1 MSDPSASAPS
11 PLALWAGMAGAAVL
25 MLGALGIFYLSLGSK
40 SATDTADTHQ
50 ITIDASGCT
59 PNTLTVPAGA
69 QRFTVIN
76 ESERAIEWEILDGV
90 MVLEERENIAPG
102 LHQQLTARLLP
113 GEYQMTCG
121 LLSNP
126 RGTLTVTAVA
136 GQTVA
141 ADLSARALIGP
152 LAEYRVYLTLEGRAL
167 ARAVG
172 DLQQQIAD
180 DNLDAAQQAWLQA
193 RAIDQHMALAVGLFS
208 DLDQRLNAR
217 AEYFAEREQDADFRG
232 FERLAYG
239 LFEQQSTAGLLP
251 VVKQLSADVGALRSR
266 LSAQGVP
273 ASQLANGA
281 GRVLQAWHD
290 QQQNSEQLSSR
301 ARSDLQGLQAGID
314 KVVSLLLPV
323 LQQAHPQES
332 EALQAANASLAEQVP
347 DADTQTLLQAS
358 QQLADQL
365 ASVNALLASAY

>member
-1 MSDPSASAPS
+1 MSDSSASSPS
-11 PLALWAGMAGAAVL
+11 PLALRIGMAGAAVL
-25 MLGALGIFYLSLGSK
+25 MFGALGLFYLSLDS
-40 SATDTADTHQ
+40 TTASDAGDAHR
-50 ITIDASGCT
+50 ITISPSGCV
-59 PNTLTVPAGA
+59 PNALTVAAGP
-69 QRFTVIN
+69 QRFIVVNDT
-76 ESERAIEWEILDGV
+76 ERAIEWEIVDGV
-90 MVLEERENIAPG
+90 MVLEERENIVPG
-102 LHQQLTARLLP
+102 LKQELTATLQP

-126 RGTLTVTAVA
+126 RGTLTVTAVE
-136 GQTVA
+136 GQQVA
-141 ADLSARALIGP
+141 EELSARMLIGP

-172 DLQQQIAD
+172 NLHQQIAHD
-180 DNLDAAQQAWLQA
+180 DLEAAQQAWLEA

-217 AEYFAEREQDADFRG
+217 ADYFAEREQDADFKG

-239 LFEQQSTAGLLP
+239 LFEQQSTEGLLP

-290 QQQNSEQLSSR
+290 QQQNSAELSRR
-301 ARSDLQGLQAGID
+301 ALSDLEGLQAGTG
-314 KVVSLLLPV
+314 KVVSLLAPV
-323 LQQAHPQES
+323 LQQAHPQEA
-332 EALQAANASLAEQVP
+332 EALQAASAALAEQLSG
-347 DADTQTLLQAS
+347 ADTQTLLQAS

-365 ASVNALLASAY
+365 ASVNALLAGAY

>member
-1 MSDPSASAPS
+1 MSDSSASSPS
-11 PLALWAGMAGAAVL
+11 PLVLRAGMAGAAVL
-25 MLGALGIFYLSLGSK
+25 MLGALGLFYLSLGSQP
-40 SATDTADTHQ
+40 ATDAADSSQ
-50 ITIDASGCT
+50 ITISASGCS
-59 PNTLTVPAGA
+59 PNALTVPAGA
-69 QRFTVIN
+69 QRFTVVN
-76 ESERAIEWEILDGV
+76 ASERAIEWEILDGV

-102 LHQQLTARLLP
+102 LHQQLTATLLP

-126 RGTLTVTAVA
+126 RGSLTVTAVA

-167 ARAVG
+167 ASAVG
-172 DLQQQIAD
+172 NLHQQIAHS
-180 DNLDAAQQAWLQA
+180 NLEAAQQAWADA

-217 AEYFAEREQDADFRG
+217 AEYFAEREQDADFKG

-239 LFEQQSTAGLLP
+239 LFEQQSTDGLLP
-251 VVKQLSADVGALRSR
+251 IVKQLSADVGALRSR

-273 ASQLANGA
+273 ASQLAHGA
-281 GRVLQAWHD
+281 GRVMQAWHD
-290 QQQNSEQLSSR
+290 QQQNSTELSRR
-301 ARSDLQGLQAGID
+301 ARSDLAGLQAGTS
-314 KVVSLLLPV
+314 KVVSLLAPV
-323 LQQAHPQES
+323 LQQAHPQEAH
-332 EALQAANASLAEQVP
+332 ALQAASAALAEQLP
-347 DADTQTLLQAS
+347 DADTQALLLAS

-365 ASVNALLASAY
+365 ASVNALLAGAY